1 MTLFNTAT
9 FYGPLNEE
17 GFGANLR
24 LINHCMKSVANTYDR
39 SKYQLMVKIG
49 MDTKAPQAD
58 TERWILSGQEDWLRN
73 DVDYALKTLDTDYL
87 DIIVLCRVPTDVT
100 IEEAVTA
107 MQKIVSEGK
116 AKYIGLS
123 EASGETLRRASAVA
137 PIYCIEQVLMIHLSV
152 ITITPTY
159 TR

>member
-1 MTLFNTAT
+1 
-9 FYGPLNEE
+9 
-17 GFGANLR
+17 
-24 LINHCMKSVANTYDR
+24 MKSVAESYDR

-49 MDTKAPQAD
+49 MDTKAPVAD
-58 TERWILSGQEDWLRN
+58 TGKRWVLSGKEDWLRN

-107 MQKIVSEGK
+107 MQSIVSEGK

-123 EASGETLRRASAVA
+123 EAASETLRRANAVA
-137 PIYCIEQVLMIHLSV
+137 PIYCIEQVNIFNRMQFNQLL
-152 ITITPTY
+152 
-159 TR
+159 